1 MGTIRKGNGNA
12 TGGVPFIPFSRHSIT
27 SPGSRSHPQ
36 PGDDCPSL
44 VTEAPLLAHA
54 VTTRTTRLDPSL
66 ETYVTHTLT
75 ANFDASEDGTGRGLP
90 LVPSE
95 EIYTLCDG
103 QAIPQGTLRSS
114 MTNAGDGV
122 PITQL
127 RRGVRKL
134 MPIEC
139 ERLQGFPDDW
149 TRYGADGEE
158 FSDSVRYEMIGNA
171 VPPPVVAWILK
182 RLKRAA

>member
-1 MGTIRKGNGNA
+1 M
-12 TGGVPFIPFSRHSIT
+12 
-27 SPGSRSHPQ
+27 
-36 PGDDCPSL
+36 
-44 VTEAPLLAHA
+44 
-54 VTTRTTRLDPSL
+54 DPSL